1 MKKVLIV
8 EDSELVR
15 QQVHRMLVMA
25 GYQAIDAANGAEGL
39 DRLKLEPDIGLVLCD
54 VHMPRMG
61 GLDLLGECRAL
72 GLTTPIVVLTSEVL
86 PGAMRLAR
94 ELGAKAW
101 VIKPV
106 KPDVLLS
113 VVTKLLGPA
122 TVV

>member
-15 QQVHRMLVMA
+15 HQVHRILASA
-25 GYQAIDAANGAEGL
+25 GYQVIDAKDGAEGL
-39 DRLKLEPDIGLVLCD
+39 DRLKLEPDVGLVLCD

-61 GLDLLGECRAL
+61 GIDLLGECKAL
-72 GLTTPIVVLTSEVL
+72 GLATPIVVLTSEVL

-106 KPDVLLS
+106 KPDVLIS
-113 VVTKLLGPA
+113 VVNKLLGPPSL
-122 TVV
+122 